1 MQVINTG
8 HESITLHSGTTVAS
22 FNSSAIVMTVNK
34 DDTSGLESDTMPD
47 VDLTGANLDHSQQE
61 KLKQLIW
68 KFRTL
73 FATEKGP
80 LGRTSVVKHTIKT
93 DGPPIRQPLRR
104 IPFALQSTVRTEI
117 QKMLEQGV
125 IQKSNSPWSSPVVM
139 AKKKD
144 GKWRFC
150 IDYRKLNAVTHKDA
164 YPLSAKDRCHSGIT
178 FGISILFY
186 S

>member
-1 MQVINTG
+1 MIVGREGLLEPDYKGQGRLLIARSLNTVDRCNGVFVQVINTG
-8 HESITLHSGTTVAS
+8 HESIT
-22 FNSSAIVMTVNK
+22 
-34 DDTSGLESDTMPD
+34 
-47 VDLTGANLDHSQQE
+47 ANLDYSQQE

-150 IDYRKLNAVTHKDA
+150 IDYRKLMW
-164 YPLSAKDRCHSGIT
+164 
-178 FGISILFY
+178 
-186 S
+186 